1 LEIFISI
8 NIYDYMSVYD
18 YMGIYITWSVRRRP
32 DQTTRV
38 VISRPSRHPN
48 RD

>member
-1 LEIFISI
+1 
-8 NIYDYMSVYD
+8 MSVYD

-32 DQTTRV
+32 DWMTRV
-38 VISRPSRHPN
+38 AISHPGRRPN